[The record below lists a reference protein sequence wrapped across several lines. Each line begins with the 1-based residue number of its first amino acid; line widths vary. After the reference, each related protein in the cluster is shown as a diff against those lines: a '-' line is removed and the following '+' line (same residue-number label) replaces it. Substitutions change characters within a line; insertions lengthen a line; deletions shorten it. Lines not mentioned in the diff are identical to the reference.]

1 MNARWK
7 LWYAFVSLL
16 ATAVVV
22 AGCGVSKSK
31 YLSATQSADSLSA
44 KNQEL
49 QSQLDQVNAD
59 LARQKQQAADAQAT
73 YDAMV
78 AKLREEVNSGQVEI
92 QKLRDGIRVNMPQ
105 DILFPSGSASLDA
118 AGRSLLGKV
127 SEELKS
133 SSYEIVVIGH
143 TDNVGVGA
151 KLVDRYPTN
160 WELGAARA
168 GTIVRY
174 FQEAGIPS
182 ARMLAVS
189 AAENRP
195 RADNASPEGR
205 GQNRRIEIRMRPVE
219 SEGTAAK

>member
-7 LWYAFVSLL
+7 LWYVLVSLL

-31 YLSATQSADSLSA
+31 YLAATQSADSLGA
-44 KNQEL
+44 KNKEL

-118 AGRSLLGKV
+118 GGRSLLGKV
-127 SEELKS
+127 SDELKN

-174 FQEAGIPS
+174 FQGAGIPS

-219 SEGTAAK
+219 TEGTAAK

>member
-1 MNARWK
+1 MSARWK

-31 YLSATQSADSLSA
+31 YLAATQSAESLEA
-44 KNQEL
+44 KNKEL
-49 QSQLDQVNAD
+49 QSQLDQVNGD

-118 AGRSLLGKV
+118 AGRSLLNKV
-127 SEELKS
+127 SEELKN

-143 TDNVGVGA
+143 TDNVGVGP

-168 GTIVRY
+168 GTIVRT
-174 FQEAGIPS
+174 FQDAGIPS
-182 ARMLAVS
+182 TRMLAVS